1 MSTKRAFAATP
12 RAYVFNGQQH
22 LAFPIKASVGA
33 GVAST
38 AIQAYLYVPG
48 YYMISK
54 VGIFASAID
63 NVTGTDSFNLVVGTT
78 GAYNQNNPT
87 LPDEEFTGGD
97 VITGVQSTNFPTGAG
112 AGYPDSPNNVVATTG
127 QTVFAQDVTFSNAV
141 ANAYGT
147 LSPFSGWQLATTTGI
162 YGDFVPTNPT
172 ALYVGVPLTLRVTTV
187 ASTGSITNLLVVV
200 QLEIFKPLQASAQVG
215 TSPDGILPNGTP
227 PFAGADPAFTPG
239 ISF

>member
-1 MSTKRAFAATP
+1 MSTKRTFAATP

-22 LAFPIKASVGA
+22 LSFPIKASVGA
-33 GVAST
+33 GVANT

-54 VGIFASAID
+54 VGVFASAID
-63 NVTGTDSFNLVVGTT
+63 AVAGGDAFNIVVGTT

-87 LPDEEFTGGD
+87 LPDTEFAGGD
-97 VITGVQSTNFPTGAG
+97 VITGVSSTSFPTAAG
-112 AGYPDSPNNVVATTG
+112 AGYPDSPNNVLAAAG
-127 QTVFAQDVTFSNAV
+127 QAVFAQDIVFSSAV

-147 LSPFSGWQLATTTGI
+147 LSTFSGWQAAATGGI

-172 ALYVGVPLTLRVTTV
+172 AMYVGLPLTLRAVTV
-187 ASTGSITNLLVVV
+187 ASTGSITNLLVTL
-200 QLEIFKPLQASAQVG
+200 QLECFKPLQGSAQVG
-215 TSPDGILPNGTP
+215 TSPDGILPTGAP

-239 ISF
+239 LSF